1 MGVPAYQIKDLV
13 KQHGIAVFS
22 SNYVLY
28 GDMSGRVMSLLADMA
43 PEIEVY
49 SIDEAFLNLAGIKD
63 LQSLGANIVR
73 KVSRGTGI
81 PVSIGI
87 AQTKTLAKMAN

>member
-13 KQHGIAVFS
+13 KKHDVAVFS

-28 GDMSGRVMSLLADMA
+28 GDMSGRVMSMLAELA

-49 SIDEAFLNLAGIKD
+49 SIDEAFLNLEGIQN
-63 LQSLGANIVR
+63 LQTLGSKIVR
-73 KVSRGTGI
+73 QVHTRHWYSR
-81 PVSIGI
+81 
-87 AQTKTLAKMAN
+87 